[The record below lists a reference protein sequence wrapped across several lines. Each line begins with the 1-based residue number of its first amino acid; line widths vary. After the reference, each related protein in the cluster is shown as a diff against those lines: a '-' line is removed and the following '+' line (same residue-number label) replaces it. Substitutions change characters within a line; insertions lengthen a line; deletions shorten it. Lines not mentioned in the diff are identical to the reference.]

1 MSDGATGFRRVE
13 PGGTIGILG
22 GGQLGRMIAL
32 AAARLGYRCHVL
44 TDETDS
50 PAAQVVERVT
60 LASYDDVAA
69 LDAFANAVDVVTLE
83 FENVP
88 ERALRHLATRIA
100 VHPGAD
106 VLAVAQDRILEKAFL
121 NRNGVPTAPYCPV
134 RSPADLGPAVEAL
147 GRPSVLKTARGGYDG
162 KGQIKIAADTDLDSV
177 VAAMTATGAGRFPCC
192 ILEGWVDFS
201 MEMSVIVAHG
211 RDGQTASYVPVENRH
226 VHHILDTT
234 IVPASIPAETAAE
247 AERLA
252 RRAAEALDVVGL
264 LAVEM
269 FLTRDGRVLA
279 NEIAP
284 RPHNSGHWTLDGCLV
299 SQFEQLVRAI
309 CGLPLGATERHSDA
323 VMKNLI
329 GDEVLGW
336 ARYLTTPNARL
347 HLYGKREIRPG
358 RKMGHV
364 NLLTPRPR

>member
-1 MSDGATGFRRVE
+1 
-13 PGGTIGILG
+13 
-22 GGQLGRMIAL
+22 MIAL

-44 TDETDS
+44 TNEPDS

-60 LASYDDVAA
+60 VAPYEDRTA
-69 LDAFANAVDVVTLE
+69 LDAFAATVDVATLE

-88 ERALRHLATRIA
+88 EAALRHLATRVP
-100 VHPGAD
+100 VHPSAD
-106 VLAVAQDRILEKAFL
+106 ALAVAQDRLLEKGFL
-121 NRNGVPTAPYCPV
+121 NANGVPTAPYRAV
-134 RSPADLGPAVEAL
+134 HSPADLEPAVLAL

-162 KGQIKIAADTDLDSV
+162 KGQILIDAATDLDSV
-177 VAAMTATGAGRFPCC
+177 VAAMTATGGGRFPSC

-234 IVPASIPAETAAE
+234 IVPAPIPAATAAE

-252 RRAAEALDVVGL
+252 RRAAEALDIVGL

-269 FLTRDGRVLA
+269 FLTRDGRVFA
-279 NEIAP
+279 NEMAP

-299 SQFEQLVRAI
+299 SQFEQLVRAV
-309 CGLPLGATERHSDA
+309 CGLPLGSTERHSDA
-323 VMKNLI
+323 VMKNLV
-329 GDEVLGW
+329 GDEVRDW
-336 ARYLTTPNARL
+336 EHYLTMPNARL
-347 HLYGKREIRPG
+347 HLYGKQVIRAG

-364 NLLTPRPR
+364 NLLSPRRHQVSA